1 MLPTFKNP
9 FISLP
14 NMHRC
19 IKLCKRVFLISPFI
33 RCFVRHRCAESFCPQ
48 PRLWEGGQRQATD
61 GCFNPVG
68 ASPKPFLKI
77 SWRKCP
83 YNKTKPRI
91 ITQRTKS
98 SLCMLP
104 WCAEESQTH
113 LTKLNITPEWHGDI
127 GTYKHVRLIRK
138 PVMLHFLKHEDW
150 HPKLKHLRG
159 KSDRSQTPC
168 AEELCSYW
176 SAATLHLHVHS
187 ICSWLLT
194 KLQSGDYAG
203 RGKPFGMWC
212 RITNPQFADTGKRE
226 RARSHHCC
234 SCIPWRPL
242 RTECWNLGYSGY
254 SLIGIKYTSTYNTF
268 QKKMHECIKVG
279 YLG

>member
-113 LTKLNITPEWHGDI
+113 LTKLNITPEWHGGI

-176 SAATLHLHVHS
+176 
-187 ICSWLLT
+187 
-194 KLQSGDYAG
+194 
-203 RGKPFGMWC
+203 
-212 RITNPQFADTGKRE
+212 
-226 RARSHHCC
+226 
-234 SCIPWRPL
+234 
-242 RTECWNLGYSGY
+242 TECCNASLACALNLFLTVDKAAEWRLCRQGQAIWHVVQNNKPSVCWHREKGKSEISSLLQLYSVTPPKNRVLEFRVLWLFPDWNKIYIHS
-254 SLIGIKYTSTYNTF
+254 
-268 QKKMHECIKVG
+268 
-279 YLG
+279 